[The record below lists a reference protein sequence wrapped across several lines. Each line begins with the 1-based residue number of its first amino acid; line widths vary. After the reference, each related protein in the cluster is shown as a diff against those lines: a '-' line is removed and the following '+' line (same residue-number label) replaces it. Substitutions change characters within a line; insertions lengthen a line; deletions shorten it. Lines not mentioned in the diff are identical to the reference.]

1 MTKVMTHHQLF
12 LAHGTPFGAPPPD
25 ESPVQAL
32 VRLRMQEAAF
42 QTALG
47 TLHLTTQQSL
57 LEFLG

>member
-1 MTKVMTHHQLF
+1 MTRHQLY
-12 LAHGTPFGAPPPD
+12 LANRTPFGAPPPD
-25 ESPVQAL
+25 ESPVQAV
-32 VRLRMQEAAF
+32 VRLRMQEAAY